1 MYKIKSTL
9 FLIVVLIALFIPNT
23 ASARNNDVPFYNGDP
38 STLLDTSTL
47 QIKGKLL
54 RPGKGYTPPSGG
66 DAYYTADFHY
76 PAMYNGSFNFS
87 NNFENLVQNADYSEP
102 YVNLANDG
110 FLGTGNPIG
119 NRMVTEIQ
127 RMNSTIIHNKYNGN
141 GDFVLDNLQEH
152 NVKNLGTGKSYGLFY
167 WIRDIAYLSG
177 GYAGAGL
184 NKGVSP
190 YQIWVVRTS
199 NPDITKFNAS
209 NGAKSDPVNFNVE
222 GFEYVSKNKGYTDND
237 PNSDTYNPYR
247 DSAGERNRVHWF
259 LEIYQNDS
267 LVDKNDGYIR
277 SQPQINNSKSSEKEA
292 GKFGGSGTNSPIRW
306 QPKSCG
312 RFTAKLKVVDGVQR
326 ESEVKT
332 TNFTIDGNCSTEV
345 PVDPSDNMC
354 KDDFKYKIDFSVDR
368 IEGETAEKGTN
379 ISTPVKVSRAN
390 FKEER
395 DKYRGE
401 LKEKINSLQSEINS
415 LRDDR
420 DSASSNLRSCRL
432 EQTCYVD
439 AKGEQHCYPKD
450 CSWWEERLDSILLR
464 LQKVE
469 EKLKCETN
477 KLKRLE
483 TLEAQYN
490 STEPNVILSFDGDRV
505 GTQNVTLKEGESKT
519 ISFDWTLKRSGQIEA
534 EINPL
539 PRKYDNSKD
548 VEKTNFKNNKLDTPI
563 YTSSHQ
569 MSLCSRPGEKSS
581 IQAVVRTINDKGTK
595 DKLYEYLTGEIINL
609 SRKTLRSGYG
619 FSYEVKTTYSNEDPK
634 SSATGPK
641 STDSFFPT
649 MTNHLQYPKVD
660 DGYKVQMEKTKNS
673 VSESVWSL
681 PMTYVEKFSGNVFDK
696 DYKNHPA
703 YNPKEIILNGG
714 RKWYTSF
721 DQKDGKY
728 AFNIKSYNAG
738 VNKLN
743 LCLTGEVMI
752 EGSFIG
758 NKKGEDDFI
767 RRSVNPSNPFPDKV
781 GWNWQG
787 KETMLTSLNNWWTNW
802 KYPNPKDIPPG
813 YHKESYKI
821 SPEIYQSIKAYNKS
835 HGLDVDLNSEFFSK
849 FNLK

>member
-1 MYKIKSTL
+1 MYKIKSIL

-47 QIKGKLL
+47 QINGKLL

-110 FLGTGNPIG
+110 FLGTGNPVG

-127 RMNSTIIHNKYNGN
+127 RINSSIIHNKYNGN

-199 NPDITKFNAS
+199 NPDITRFNAS

-259 LEIYQNDS
+259 LEIYQNGS
-267 LVDKNDGYIR
+267 LVDKSDGYIR

-292 GKFGGSGTNSPIRW
+292 GKFGGSGTSSPIRW

-354 KDDFKYKIDFSVDR
+354 KDDFKYKMDFSVEK
-368 IEGETAEKGTN
+368 IEGETAEKGAH
-379 ISTPVKVSRAN
+379 ISTPVEVARAN
-390 FKEER
+390 FKPER
-395 DKYRGE
+395 DKYRQE
-401 LKEKINSLQSEINS
+401 LERNIKQIEQEIRQIEADKDSAQSS
-415 LRDDR
+415 LRACRIDR
-420 DSASSNLRSCRL
+420 YCTTD
-432 EQTCYVD
+432 E
-439 AKGEQHCYPKD
+439 KGEKHCYPLD
-450 CSWWEERLDSILLR
+450 CSWYERHLDNII
-464 LQKVE
+464 
-469 EKLKCETN
+469 EKLEKTREKLECEKT
-477 KLKRLE
+477 KLKRLDS
-483 TLEAQYN
+483 LEAKYKLTQPVVTLKLN
-490 STEPNVILSFDGDRV
+490 GNTV
-505 GTQNVTLKEGESKT
+505 GTQTVSLNEGERNE
-519 ISFDWTLKRSGQIEA
+519 IFFDWSLTKGGDIEA
-534 EINPL
+534 EINPQ
-539 PRKYDNSKD
+539 PRKYDNNQD
-548 VEKTNFKNNKLDTPI
+548 VLKTNFDNNKLDTPI
-563 YTSSHQ
+563 KIANHETSV
-569 MSLCSRPGEKSS
+569 CSKPNGQSS
-581 IQAVVRTINDKGTK
+581 VSAVVRTINERGSRTN
-595 DKLYEYLTGEIINL
+595 LYEHLTGELVNL
-609 SRKTLRSGYG
+609 SKSKIRAGYG
-619 FSYEVKTTYSNEDPK
+619 FSYDIKTTYTNEDPK
-634 SSATGPK
+634 SNAKGPK
-641 STDSFFPT
+641 RTESFFPT
-649 MTNHLQYPKVD
+649 MVNHLKYPKSEI
-660 DGYKVQMEKTKNS
+660 GYKVDMDITNS
-673 VSESVWSL
+673 SGSNTYWSL
-681 PMTYVEKFSGNVFDK
+681 PLTFVEKFSGNVFDK
-696 DYKNHPA
+696 NYKKNPE

-714 RKWYTSF
+714 RKWYTAF
-721 DQKDGKY
+721 DQPDGKY
-728 AFNIKSYNAG
+728 KFNMKSFDAG

-743 LCLTGEVMI
+743 LCLTGEVDI
-752 EGSFIG
+752 AGAFIG
-758 NKKGEDDFI
+758 DKKGNDDFI
-767 RRSVNPSNPFPDKV
+767 RRSVNPENPFPGKV
-781 GWNWQG
+781 GWNWKG
-787 KETMLTSLNNWWTNW
+787 HEEKLNSLNSWWVNWA
-802 KYPNPKDIPPG
+802 YPNPKDIPAG

-821 SPEIYQSIKAYNKS
+821 NPETYKAIKEYNKKNG
-835 HGLDVDLNSEFFSK
+835 HEVNLNSDFFNR